1 MSDEMKKLYRSEED
15 QMIAGVCGGLANYFG
30 IDSTLMRV
38 IFILFSMAAGGGLI
52 LYLILWLVM
61 PPAPDAV
68 EKIIDEPTV
77 EE

>member
-61 PPAPDAV
+61 PPAPGTV